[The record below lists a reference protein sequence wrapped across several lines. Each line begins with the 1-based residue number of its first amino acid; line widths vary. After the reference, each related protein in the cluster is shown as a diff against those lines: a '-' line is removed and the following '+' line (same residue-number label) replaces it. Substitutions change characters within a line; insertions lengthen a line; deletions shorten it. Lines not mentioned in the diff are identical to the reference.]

1 MPLSRKKIIDD
12 VKKKVSNLQV
22 WNFIISSNFKE
33 PNNICIFAK
42 MCVLLFLFLYSI
54 PSSSNANGIHLDF
67 FFWPVR
73 LTEEKLLFVGD
84 RSKGFSFCQKR
95 FFHTIPV
102 AELDMYLVST
112 THNMIVVGTYLPYMY
127 FFFLGK
133 TQKIHYK

>member
-1 MPLSRKKIIDD
+1 
-12 VKKKVSNLQV
+12 
-22 WNFIISSNFKE
+22 
-33 PNNICIFAK
+33 

-127 FFFLGK
+127 FFFLDELRKFTISDFPKQTHLGYILM
-133 TQKIHYK
+133 TLFFSYTL